1 MAGKSSPQSV
11 IDSYKRRQQMMP
23 FVIGGLAVLLV
34 AVGII
39 ILVVWFTGS
48 NRPAIGLFASATPTA
63 TDTPTVTPVT
73 PTITPTMTS
82 TETLVPTETLTPTPS
97 GPYEYEVLEQDNCWD
112 IAIKFEVDL
121 DVLLALNNFGNQCP
135 ISPGDRILI
144 PAPGQE
150 LPTETPI
157 PADLPRGTKIEYQ
170 IKVGET
176 LAIIAVKFNSTV
188 DEIVRETNIYYRANN
203 LPILEDLNQIQ
214 AGQIIIVPA
223 NLVTPT
229 PTLGPTSTTAATAT
243 SQP

>member
-63 TDTPTVTPVT
+63 TDTPTATPVT
-73 PTITPTMTS
+73 PTITPSLTS

-112 IAIKFEVDL
+112 IAVKFEVDL

-223 NLVTPT
+223 NLITPT

-243 SQP
+243 TQP

>member
-63 TDTPTVTPVT
+63 TDTPTATPVT
-73 PTITPTMTS
+73 PTITPSLTS

-112 IAIKFEVDL
+112 IAVKFEVDL

-176 LAIIAVKFNSTV
+176 LAIIAVKCNSTV

-223 NLVTPT
+223 NLITPT

-243 SQP
+243 TQP